1 MQLALRAFAEGSLT
15 NDAVLP
21 SRDFCWA
28 LPVCQIRFWEHYSS
42 DTTTGLN
49 MPSVLS
55 ASEAQKSSSQLGR
68 SLSPLETWG
77 FGVSGLLLWLGTA
90 PGMHAELGPQ
100 ALWVWLPSAIVGM
113 LLNFQVKRLGRLWPD
128 MSGGSANYLTRLL
141 KRQPWLGRIAAIGY
155 FLGWS
160 SVPALN
166 AIILTDLLNAEFC
179 KSGLAIPATIVTLV
193 RVGFTLLPFVLALSG
208 TRAVSILHLCFVLPA
223 LGFLF
228 ILCFQGL
235 GWLTLSP
242 VSPGLMPASWGN
254 FTFHGWAKWYFIA
267 VYAIYDCETASSFV
281 AESKKPNLT
290 LRSLSVVAWLIP
302 PIYLG
307 GSWLMMRL
315 STDPSFKDSA
325 FLNLLAIAQP
335 IWGDSAVWL
344 VTLLIV
350 CGCLLSSATAVS
362 NCPRILYQLA
372 LDRHLAPVFAVVSRR
387 GILGPAITF
396 TLVLSLSYLISGDLL
411 RILVVTGTGYLTFS
425 ILFHLGCWL
434 RRNQSVVQWSWLSL
448 GFCAIEVVVL
458 CVGGWAWNW
467 QDVLFGLLLM
477 PAILALDQ
485 LMRRVPLPIFQ
496 PQWWKK
502 LDQVSPQQR
511 KPDFMMF
518 QVVILILLVCSA
530 LTIGWSAATWLE
542 RSHSTITNSS
552 VPFVILLVT
561 ITSVGVAI
569 AGWTSLPQIMALDK
583 SRQQAEHLFLIA
595 MDAIVVLD
603 KAGVIRKVN
612 PATEVLF
619 NVSKSDLLGYCLNER
634 IPGLSQRPA
643 DWLNRSEQHLI
654 QDNDARV
661 LEISVSDRTD
671 QDFEEY
677 VVLLRDITA
686 RVEAEQILR
695 SSEAQ
700 SRQQSEHLER
710 ALQELRQTQTQLVQ
724 SEKMSSLGQLVA
736 GVAHEI
742 NNPVNFIYGN
752 LIHASD
758 YTQKLLAV
766 IDLYQQQYDDP
777 DPQIATL
784 VESVDLAF
792 LVEDYPKML
801 TSMQAGTD
809 RIREIVLTLRNFSR
823 LDEAEMKAVDIHEGI
838 DSTLL
843 ILQSRMKPQPDQAG
857 IMILKKYGDLPL
869 VECYASQLNQVFMNI
884 ISNAID
890 ALHEFD
896 RTRSVEDLR
905 QNPSTIEIITQ
916 TSDNG
921 WVEIGIK
928 DNGAG
933 IPAAIQEKLF
943 DPFFTTKPIGEGT
956 GLGLSISYQIV
967 TEKHNGKLSCISAV
981 GSGTEFWI
989 QIPTGLV
996 NPLCFSDGNSSG
1008 KARE

>member
-1 MQLALRAFAEGSLT
+1 MSSVVSAAEMPKPSTQLS
-15 NDAVLP
+15 
-21 SRDFCWA
+21 
-28 LPVCQIRFWEHYSS
+28 
-42 DTTTGLN
+42 
-49 MPSVLS
+49 
-55 ASEAQKSSSQLGR
+55 R

-77 FGVSGLLLWLGTA
+77 FGMSGLLLWLGTA

-100 ALWVWLPSAIVGM
+100 ALWVWIPSAIVGM
-113 LLNFQVKRLGRLWPD
+113 LLNFQVRRLARLWPD
-128 MSGGSANYLTRLL
+128 MSGGTANYLTRLL
-141 KRQPWLGRIAAIGY
+141 ERQPWLGRLAAIGY
-155 FLGWS
+155 FIGWS

-166 AIILTDLLNAEFC
+166 AIILTDLLKTEFGAA
-179 KSGLAIPATIVTLV
+179 GLAIPDMLTTGV
-193 RVGFTLLPFVLALSG
+193 RIGFTLLPFILALSG
-208 TRAVSILHLCFVLPA
+208 TRAVSILHLCFMVPA
-223 LGFLF
+223 LGFLL

-242 VSPGLMPASWGN
+242 VSPGLMPASWGD
-254 FTFHGWAKWYFIA
+254 FSFPGWAKWYFIA

-290 LRSLSVVAWLIP
+290 LRCLSVAAWLIP
-302 PIYLG
+302 PIYVG

-325 FLNLLAIAQP
+325 FLNLLAIAKP
-335 IWGDSAVWL
+335 LWGDSAVWL

-372 LDRHLAPVFAVVSRR
+372 RDRHLAPVFAVVSRR

-396 TLVLSLSYLISGDLL
+396 NLLLSLSYLISGDLL

-425 ILFHLGCWL
+425 ILFHYGCWL
-434 RRNQSVVQWSWLSL
+434 RRRQSVVQWPWLSL
-448 GFCAIEVVVL
+448 GFFGVELVVL
-458 CVGGWAWNW
+458 CVGGWGWNW
-467 QDVLFGLLLM
+467 HDVLLGLFLM
-477 PAILALDQ
+477 PAMLALDQ
-485 LMRRVPLPIFQ
+485 VIRHVPLPIFR
-496 PQWWKK
+496 PQWWHN
-502 LDQVSPQQR
+502 LDQVKPQKR
-511 KPDFMMF
+511 KTDFMML

-530 LTIGWSAATWLE
+530 LSIGWSAATWLE
-542 RSHSTITNSS
+542 RSHSTISSSS

-561 ITSVGVAI
+561 IVSIGVAI
-569 AGWTSLPQIMALDK
+569 AGWTSLPQVMALDK
-583 SRQQAEHLFLIA
+583 SRQQAEHLFVIA
-595 MDAIVVLD
+595 VDAIAVLD
-603 KAGVIRKVN
+603 RAGVIRKVN
-612 PATEVLF
+612 PAMEMLF
-619 NVSKSDLLGYCLNER
+619 NTTQADLVGYPLNQR
-634 IPGLSQRPA
+634 IPGLRQGPEH
-643 DWLNRSEQHLI
+643 WLNRSEQLLI
-654 QDNDARV
+654 HDDQERV

-671 QDFEEY
+671 QDFQEY

-700 SRQQSEHLER
+700 SRQQSENLEQ

-752 LIHASD
+752 LSHATD
-758 YTQKLLAV
+758 YTQNLLAV
-766 IDLYQQQYDDP
+766 IDLYQQRYRDP
-777 DPQIATL
+777 DPQIAAL
-784 VESVDLAF
+784 MAAIDLPF
-792 LVEDYPKML
+792 LVEDFPKML
-801 TSMQAGTD
+801 TSMQVGTE

-823 LDEAEMKAVDIHEGI
+823 LDESEMKPVDIHEGI

-843 ILQSRMKPQPDQAG
+843 ILQSRLKQQTDQPAIVVVKQ
-857 IMILKKYGDLPL
+857 YGDLPI

-896 RTRSVEDLR
+896 RSRPVEDLV
-905 QNPSTIEIITQ
+905 QHPSTITIITRMAD
-916 TSDNG
+916 SG

-933 IPAAIQEKLF
+933 IAAAVQEKLF

-956 GLGLSISYQIV
+956 GLGLSISYQII
-967 TEKHNGKLSCISAV
+967 TEKHGGRLRCVSAV

-989 QIPTGLV
+989 EVPTH
-996 NPLCFSDGNSSG
+996 SM
-1008 KARE
+1008 

>member
-1 MQLALRAFAEGSLT
+1 
-15 NDAVLP
+15 
-21 SRDFCWA
+21 
-28 LPVCQIRFWEHYSS
+28 
-42 DTTTGLN
+42 
-49 MPSVLS
+49 MPRVLS
-55 ASEAQKSSSQLGR
+55 AVTGQKSSHQLGR

-77 FGVSGLLLWLGTA
+77 FGMSGLLLWLGTA

-100 ALWVWLPSAIVGM
+100 ALWVWIPSAIVGM
-113 LLNFQVKRLGRLWPD
+113 LLNFQVKRLARLWPD
-128 MSGGSANYLTRLL
+128 MSGGTANYLTRLL
-141 KRQPWLGRIAAIGY
+141 ERQPWLGRIAAIGY
-155 FLGWS
+155 FIGWS

-166 AIILTDLLNAEFC
+166 AIILTDLLETEF
-179 KSGLAIPATIVTLV
+179 SAAGLPLPEMLETGA
-193 RVGFTLLPFVLALSG
+193 RVGFTLLPFILALSG

-223 LGFLF
+223 LGFLL

-242 VSPGLMPASWGN
+242 ASPGLMPTSWGD
-254 FTFHGWAKWYFIA
+254 FSFPGWAKWYFIA

-290 LRSLSVVAWLIP
+290 LRCLSVAAWLIP
-302 PIYLG
+302 PIYVG

-325 FLNLLAIAQP
+325 FLNLLAIAKP
-335 IWGDSAVWL
+335 LWGDSAIWL

-372 LDRHLAPVFAVVSRR
+372 IDRHLAPVFAVASRR

-396 TLVLSLSYLISGDLL
+396 NLLLSLSYLISGDLL

-434 RRNQSVVQWSWLSL
+434 RRRQSVVQWPALSL
-448 GFCAIEVVVL
+448 VFFGIEVAVL
-458 CVGGWAWNW
+458 GVGGWAWSW

-477 PAILALDQ
+477 PAILALDA
-485 LMRRVPLPIFQ
+485 LIRVVPLPVFQ
-496 PQWWKK
+496 PQWWHLRDRVK
-502 LDQVSPQQR
+502 LQQR
-511 KPDFMMF
+511 KTDFMML

-530 LTIGWSAATWLE
+530 MTMGWSTATWLE
-542 RSHSTITNSS
+542 RSHSTIANSS
-552 VPFVILLVT
+552 VPFVILFVT
-561 ITSVGVAI
+561 IASVGVAI
-569 AGWTSLPQIMALDK
+569 AGWTSLPQVMALDQ
-583 SRQQAEHLFLIA
+583 SREQAEHLFIIA
-595 MDAIVVLD
+595 VDAIAVLD
-603 KAGVIRKVN
+603 QAGVIRKVN
-612 PATEVLF
+612 PAMEALF
-619 NVSKSDLLGYCLNER
+619 TASKDDLVGYCLNER
-634 IPGLSQRPA
+634 LPGLSQRPA

-654 QDNDARV
+654 QADQTRV
-661 LEISVSDRTD
+661 LEISVSDRID

-695 SSEAQ
+695 SSEAE
-700 SRQQSEHLER
+700 SRRQSEHLER
-710 ALQELRQTQTQLVQ
+710 ALRELKQTQTHLVQ
-724 SEKMSSLGQLVA
+724 SEKMSSLGLLVA

-742 NNPVNFIYGN
+742 NNPVNFIHGN
-752 LIHASD
+752 LTYASD
-758 YTQKLLAV
+758 YTQNLLAV
-766 IDLYQQQYDDP
+766 IELYQQQYQDP
-777 DPQIATL
+777 DPQIVAL
-784 VESVDLAF
+784 MESIDLAF
-792 LVEDYPKML
+792 LAEDLPKIL
-801 TSMQAGTD
+801 TSMQVGTD

-823 LDEAEMKAVDIHEGI
+823 LDEAEMKPVDIHEGI

-843 ILQSRMKPQPDQAG
+843 ILQSRLKQQLDQPG
-857 IMILKKYGDLPL
+857 IAIRKRYGDLPA
-869 VECYASQLNQVFMNI
+869 VDCYASQLNQVFMNI

-896 RTRSVEDLR
+896 RTRTAEDVA
-905 QNPSTIEIITQ
+905 QNPSMIELITRIAD
-916 TSDNG
+916 TG

-933 IPAAIQEKLF
+933 IPEAVQEKLF

-956 GLGLSISYQIV
+956 GLGLSISYQII
-967 TEKHNGKLSCISAV
+967 TEKHGGKLTCVSAV

-989 QIPTGLV
+989 QIPM
-996 NPLCFSDGNSSG
+996 
-1008 KARE
+1008 A